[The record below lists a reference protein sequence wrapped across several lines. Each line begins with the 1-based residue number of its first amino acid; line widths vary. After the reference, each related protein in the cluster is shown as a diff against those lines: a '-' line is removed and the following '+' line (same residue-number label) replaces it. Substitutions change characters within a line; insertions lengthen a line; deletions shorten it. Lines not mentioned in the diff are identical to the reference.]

1 MHPPKDVHRP
11 PFLVIDKPW
20 ETNRIWAY
28 NSIVEN
34 GTHVLLYY
42 HVFADAAQEDPSRL
56 CLAVS
61 SDNGKT
67 FTKPNLGHI
76 KYKGADTN
84 IVFGPSVANFPGF
97 GANCGGGGCE
107 PGAVFIDTNPQAPP
121 EEKFKVMI
129 FGPAHGGGGVWPFTS
144 PDGIR
149 WTIASKSP
157 IYLDSDTQ
165 QVPMYLPEQGKY
177 VVYMRSK
184 VLQPGYPNRT
194 CSWCVGQSEV
204 RADGLCKPHCGVGVH
219 AIRAVGRCESAS
231 FAGGWAGCAPTNA
244 KNVVF
249 GFDMEDHPCIVSDC
263 EPSALLC
270 SLVQA
275 SDLAQC
281 VADRTSISLR
291 RSDTTGSSSCSLQPT
306 CTSPMSSTPTHAA
319 GAAVRY

>member
-1 MHPPKDVHRP
+1 VRLANPK
-11 PFLVIDKPW
+11 
-20 ETNRIWAY
+20 
-28 NSIVEN
+28 SITIS
-34 GTHVLLYY
+34 GTV
-42 HVFADAAQEDPSRL
+42 
-56 CLAVS
+56 
-61 SDNGKT
+61 
-67 FTKPNLGHI
+67 
-76 KYKGADTN
+76 
-84 IVFGPSVANFPGF
+84 
-97 GANCGGGGCE
+97 
-107 PGAVFIDTNPQAPP
+107 
-121 EEKFKVMI
+121 
-129 FGPAHGGGGVWPFTS
+129 
-144 PDGIR
+144 
-149 WTIASKSP
+149 ASKSP

-275 SDLAQC
+275 SDLAQR

-291 RSDTTGSSSCSLQPT
+291 RSDTTGSSSYSLLPT

-319 GAAVRY
+319 GAAVRC